1 MWTPPDVAVVVDQD
15 QTIVDVA
22 VVVAAVVEEVMV
34 ASLEEPPDSRMET
47 RSHVRFVEK
56 WGTLL

>member
-1 MWTPPDVAVVVDQD
+1 MVVDQD
-15 QTIVDVA
+15 QTIVDV
-22 VVVAAVVEEVMV
+22 VVAAVVEEVTV
-34 ASLEEPPDSRMET
+34 ASLEEPPDSRLET